1 MVIKYIAYD
10 ENGKRVSGTLE
21 IESTERAQEA
31 LAAANLI
38 VLSLKKQF
46 RIPPAA
52 ELMPTFFG
60 VKQADVITFSREITS
75 LLESGIALL
84 PSLRVLHELTEKKAF
99 KDAILAL
106 MREVEEGNSFSQACA
121 KQPAIF
127 SPFYIRLVQVA
138 EETGELPKI
147 LREVVANM
155 ERQKA
160 LIGKIKKA
168 LTYPAIVLMVGA
180 VAAFVLTT
188 VALPSLTKLL
198 AEYQA
203 EMPLS
208 TRILIGAGHFSQVY
222 GLYALVTIAVLSLL
236 GWRYIK
242 TPSGRKRWHSATLKI
257 PVVGRIL
264 HHSQMARLCSS
275 LTTLLGGGLPTA
287 EAIKL
292 SIYAADNSVFQEGL
306 TAVYGEVLTGSRL
319 EPAIMKQKVFPRL
332 FSQTVG
338 IGEESGSLKT
348 NMAGLATFY
357 EQETDRVAARA
368 TDMIEPA
375 MIIIIGGVVGFI
387 GVAIVSAIYGMISQ
401 IR

>member
-1 MVIKYIAYD
+1 
-10 ENGKRVSGTLE
+10 S
-21 IESTERAQEA
+21 
-31 LAAANLI
+31 
-38 VLSLKKQF
+38 
-46 RIPPAA
+46 
-52 ELMPTFFG
+52 
-60 VKQADVITFSREITS
+60 
-75 LLESGIALL
+75 LL

-99 KDAILAL
+99 KDAIRAL
-106 MREVEEGNSFSQACA
+106 MREVEQGNSFSVACS

-127 SPFYIRLVQVA
+127 SAFYVRLVQVA

-147 LREVVANM
+147 LREIVANM

-168 LTYPAIVLMVGA
+168 LTYPAIVLIVGL

-188 VALPSLTKLL
+188 VALPALTKLL
-198 AEYQA
+198 AEYKA
-203 EMPLS
+203 DMPLS
-208 TRILIGAGHFSQVY
+208 TRMLIQLGDWGKAY
-222 GLYALVTIAVLSLL
+222 GTYSMIAIAALSLL
-236 GWRYIK
+236 GWQYIK
-242 TPSGRKRWHSATLKI
+242 TSSGRKRWHGATLKI
-257 PVVGRIL
+257 PVVGRVL

-292 SIYAADNSVFQEGL
+292 SIEATDNSVFQEGL

-357 EQETDRVAARA
+357 EQETDRLAGRA

-387 GVAIVSAIYGMISQ
+387 GIAIVSAIYGMISQ

>member
-1 MVIKYIAYD
+1 MVIKYIAYN
-10 ENGKRVSGTLE
+10 EIGERVSGTLE

-31 LAAANLI
+31 LSAANLI
-38 VLSLKKQF
+38 VLSLKKQL
-46 RIPPAA
+46 RAPSLA
-52 ELMPTFFG
+52 EAVPTLFG
-60 VKQADVITFSREITS
+60 VKQADVITFTREITS
-75 LLESGIALL
+75 LLESGISLL

-99 KDAILAL
+99 KDAIRAL
-106 MREVEEGNSFSQACA
+106 MREVEQGNSFSVACS

-127 SPFYIRLVQVA
+127 STFYVRLVQVA

-147 LREVVANM
+147 LREIVANM

-168 LTYPAIVLMVGA
+168 LTYPAIVLIVGL

-188 VALPSLTKLL
+188 VALPALTKLL
-198 AEYQA
+198 AEYKA
-203 EMPLS
+203 DMPLS
-208 TRILIGAGHFSQVY
+208 TRMLIQLGDWSKAY
-222 GLYALVTIAVLSLL
+222 GTYSMIAIAALSLL
-236 GWRYIK
+236 GWLHIK
-242 TPSGRKRWHSATLKI
+242 TPSGRKRWHGATLKI
-257 PVVGRIL
+257 PVVGRVL

-292 SIYAADNSVFQEGL
+292 SIEATDNSVFQEGL

-357 EQETDRVAARA
+357 EQETDRLAGRA

-387 GVAIVSAIYGMISQ
+387 GIAIVSAIYGMISQ